1 MSAAGRIENALTVDV
16 EDWYHVAAF
25 APYIERSRWESLQ
38 SRVKANTESLL
49 DLFDEHGVRATF
61 FVLGWVAE
69 RQPEVIRTIL
79 ARGHEI
85 GCHGYSHEL
94 VYRQTPEVF
103 REETHRARCILE
115 DITGEPV
122 LGYRASTYS
131 ITRQSL
137 WALDIL
143 LDEGFVYDSSIFPV
157 RHPQYGIPGAPRAPG
172 RVATPLGRQ
181 IVEFP
186 LSTTPL
192 GKWAIPVAGGG
203 YFRLLPYAVTRAAL
217 ARINQREAMPFIFYL
232 HPWEI
237 DLGQPR
243 VKASAVARFRHY
255 NNIARCAR
263 RLKSLLSDFS
273 FTTACDV
280 LRTAGLLQGG
290 ASQVQSGAGKAA
302 PAMLGAVT

>member
-1 MSAAGRIENALTVDV
+1 MPGAIRNALTVDV

-25 APYIERSRWESLQ
+25 APYIERSRWDGLQ

-49 DLFDEHGVRATF
+49 DLFDQHDVRATF

-69 RQPEVIRTIL
+69 REPDVIKRIH

-85 GCHGYSHEL
+85 ACHGYSHEL

-103 REETHRARCILE
+103 REETHRAKAILE
-115 DITGEPV
+115 DITGAPV

-143 LDEGFVYDSSIFPV
+143 LEAGFVYDSSIFPV
-157 RHPQYGIPGAPRAPG
+157 RHPQYGIPGASRSPG
-172 RVATPLGRQ
+172 RVSTPLGKE

-186 LSTTPL
+186 LSTLPL

-203 YFRLLPYAVTRAAL
+203 YFRLFPYAWSRAAL
-217 ARINQREAMPFIFYL
+217 ARINRHEQMPFIFYL

-237 DLGQPR
+237 DEGQPR
-243 VKASAVARFRHY
+243 VDASVVARFRHY
-255 NNIARCAR
+255 NNIARCAA
-263 RLKSLLSDFS
+263 RLKSLLKDFS
-273 FTTACDV
+273 FTTAHDV
-280 LRTAGLLQGG
+280 LTSAGLLQAGKPHAPRGAEDMRGAVLGG
-290 ASQVQSGAGKAA
+290 AVS
-302 PAMLGAVT
+302 